1 VTSLPAKACTK
12 CGEVKLLDQY
22 SVASK
27 EKDGRKDCCKVCTAV
42 AAKIYRA
49 GTKDKAASYY
59 KRSKLA
65 DPEKYLERGRK
76 YKAANREK
84 IREGDAKYREDN
96 KEKELVRHR
105 IYRENNPD
113 LGRAH
118 VRRRR
123 ARKLNNGVEVYT
135 ELQVLETYGID
146 CHLCNRPVD
155 MSAPRRVGSPGW
167 ETALHIDHVI
177 PISKGGQDSLA
188 NVRPSHG
195 ICNLKKSARLGGEF

>member
-1 VTSLPAKACTK
+1 MESLPAKACTK
-12 CGEVKLLDQY
+12 CREVKLLDQY

-27 EKDGRKDCCKVCTAV
+27 EKDGLKDCCKVCIAV
-42 AAKIYRA
+42 DAKIYRA
-49 GTKDKAASYY
+49 KTKDKAASYY

-65 DPEKYLERGRK
+65 DPEKFLERGRK

-96 KEKELVRHR
+96 KEKEVVRHR

-113 LGRAH
+113 LGRAN
-118 VRRRR
+118 VRKRR
-123 ARKLNNGVEVYT
+123 ARRAGNGVEVYT
-135 ELQVLETYGID
+135 ELQVLETYGTD
-146 CHLCNRPVD
+146 CHICSGPVD
-155 MSAPRRVGSPGW
+155 LNNARRVGHPGW
-167 ETALHIDHVI
+167 ETGLHIDHVI

-195 ICNLKKSARLGGEF
+195 QCNLKKNARLV